1 MFRYVLA
8 AVAGLMTAP
17 GLQAQEVAQQTVSAE
32 MPPQCAVVD
41 NSRIVSVVVCEG
53 PREEAAFAEA
63 GRAACGVRRPCG
75 AWFWPSREAARK
87 RRPPTMTG

>member
-8 AVAGLMTAP
+8 AAAGLMTAP

-32 MPPQCAVVD
+32 MPPHCAVVD
-41 NSRIVSVVVCEG
+41 SSRIVSVVVCDG
-53 PREEAAFAEA
+53 PRDEAAFAEA
-63 GRAACGVRRPCG
+63 GRAGPAAPGSGPRARRL
-75 AWFWPSREAARK
+75 WK